1 MYLQKTFD
9 FWNCTNIISSVNGS
23 SFLIWYQN
31 DKAKYLL
38 KNHFTGFVTHKKV
51 IHTLD
56 HLSKNEKWSVKDQQ
70 KDHKGINPATG
81 RERQNHPTTK
91 LQVAKIWT
99 INSCH
104 TFLQRLTNE
113 LETLS

>member
-1 MYLQKTFD
+1 M
-9 FWNCTNIISSVNGS
+9 
-23 SFLIWYQN
+23 YQN

-81 RERQNHPTTK
+81 REKTK
-91 LQVAKIWT
+91 SSYHKIT
-99 INSCH
+99 SSKNMDD
-104 TFLQRLTNE
+104 
-113 LETLS
+113 